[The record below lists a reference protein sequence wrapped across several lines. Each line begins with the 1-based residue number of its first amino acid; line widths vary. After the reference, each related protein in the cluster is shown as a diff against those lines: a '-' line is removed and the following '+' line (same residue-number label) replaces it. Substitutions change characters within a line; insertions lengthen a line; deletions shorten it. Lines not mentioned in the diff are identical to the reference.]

1 MRLCFIIDSGFLPV
15 LSRFKNKEEITKPS
29 SQIKR
34 NKYDIL

>member
-1 MRLCFIIDSGFLPV
+1 MKPCFIIDKRFIPV
-15 LSRFKNKEEITKPS
+15 LSRFKNKEEITKPA